1 MPRELL
7 DLNRMN
13 HSFFIPTFFRRAFFG
28 LAFFVLTT
36 LSALGMSNSAAAF
49 ETSLEGLCHDIHS
62 ERKHHDSLPA
72 TQEKHFSF
80 STRLKL
86 RFSPGDFIG
95 IRTSNVSIPSDAQKR
110 PTLVFSMGPN
120 IPAIPDDQTLYEN
133 AREDYLES
141 LPTQRDLRALVNTQ
155 DEAECL
161 NKARKLNMSSQQ
173 LEVYSKR
180 IARNKVYTEEFQAN
194 QYRRFAESAADQFQ
208 DGQAISVATTDEILK
223 RLADIPD
230 GQYNLVFIFHAD
242 PTGRL
247 YDYSRFVV
255 EQDFF
260 KKIKTKARTIAI
272 FSCHPEAVSHYYS
285 RAIQDFERSSI
296 PLFQPDLK
304 LEFKSIDAAPWALL
318 EEFTR
323 QLSQAYQTSK

>member
-7 DLNRMN
+7 ILNRMN
-13 HSFFIPTFFRRAFFG
+13 HSFFN
-28 LAFFVLTT
+28 LAYFVLAT
-36 LSALGMSNSAAAF
+36 LSVLGMSNSAAAF
-49 ETSLEGLCHDIHS
+49 ETTLEGLCHDIHS
-62 ERKHHDSLPA
+62 ERKQHDSLPA
-72 TQEKHFSF
+72 TQEKTFSF

-86 RFSPGDFIG
+86 HFSPEDFIG
-95 IRTSNVSIPSDAQKR
+95 IRTSHVSIPSDAQKR

-133 AREDYLES
+133 ARDDYLES
-141 LPTQRDLRALVNTQ
+141 LPTQRDLRALVNTH

-161 NKARKLNMSSQQ
+161 DKARKLNMSSQQ

-180 IARNKVYTEEFQAN
+180 IARNKLYTEEFQAN
-194 QYRRFAESAADQFQ
+194 QYRRFAETAADRFQ

-223 RLADIPD
+223 RMADIPE

-260 KKIKTKARTIAI
+260 KMIKSKARTVAI
-272 FSCHPEAVSHYYS
+272 FSCHPNAVSHYYS
-285 RAIQDFERSSI
+285 RAIRDFERSSI
-296 PLFQPDLK
+296 PVFQPDLK
-304 LEFKSIDAAPWALL
+304 LDFKSIDAAPWALL
-318 EEFTR
+318 EEFAR
-323 QLSQAYQTSK
+323 QEKNLLGDYLSN